1 MRKILFIQYALLIFY
16 CSSEDENYLAESI
29 SVNGTNIYAAGYYID
44 GYPNG
49 THMPPIGSTANVLSL
64 VRVKLLIYMLRMI

>member
-29 SVNGTNIYAAGYYID
+29 SVNGTNIYAVDTILTVILMVH
-44 GYPNG
+44 NI
-49 THMPPIGSTANVLSL
+49 H
-64 VRVKLLIYMLRMI
+64 LLDQRQTYCPW